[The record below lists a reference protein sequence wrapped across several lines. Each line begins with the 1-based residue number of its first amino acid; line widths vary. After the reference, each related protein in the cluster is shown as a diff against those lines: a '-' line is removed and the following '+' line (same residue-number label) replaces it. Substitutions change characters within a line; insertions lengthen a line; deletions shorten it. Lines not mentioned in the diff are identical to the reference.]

1 MTTEKLLKE
10 LLGKLEGLEKQ
21 IGTNSTSQTQDW
33 AENRFLKFTEKE
45 ILQMPKKIRIVIREC
60 DCTVY
65 ARKRT
70 TGRYKCSYEIQF
82 NRKGYHISASGRT
95 KEEAKARFIAKAKAL
110 DIQQGNGAISV
121 PTNFDKFANYWFENF
136 HKRKVGANTFEHDIK
151 LYKRHIKERFAKFP
165 VNYINAAMLQ
175 SFLDDFSDRP
185 KTTKDLFSLLNQILN
200 MAVKHGLIRLNPISI
215 CIIKNYEQ
223 NHGSLIDKDEEYK
236 LPNTY
241 KGTEWELPFAIAIYT
256 GLRPNEYASAII
268 ENDFIKAVNSK
279 RHNSN
284 GKIEYKYIPI
294 TPMLR
299 PYLKGINELPA
310 TPNLQNLTRR
320 LKKVLPNHK
329 LYDLR
334 TTFQTRCT
342 ECGITDSVIG
352 VWMGNSIG
360 KLKEAYTD
368 FSKSFLLKE
377 AEKFLY

>member
-10 LLGKLEGLEKQ
+10 LLGKLEGLERQ
-21 IGTNSTSQTQDW
+21 FGTSSPPQTQDW

-45 ILQMPKKIRIVIREC
+45 ISQMPKKIRIVIREC

-82 NRKGYHISASGRT
+82 NRKGYRISASGRT
-95 KEEAKARFIAKAKAL
+95 KEEAKARFIEKAKAL
-110 DIQQGNGAISV
+110 DVQENNGCVAV
-121 PTNFDKFANYWFENF
+121 PTNFNEFAVYWFENF
-136 HKRKVGANTFEHDIK
+136 HKRKVSAKTFEHDIK
-151 LYKRHIKERFAKFP
+151 LYYRHIQARFGKLP
-165 VNYINAAMLQ
+165 IRHINAVMLQ
-175 SFLDDFSDRP
+175 SFLDGFADRP
-185 KTTKDLFSLLNQILN
+185 KTAKDLYSLLNQMLN
-200 MAVKHGLIRLNPISI
+200 MAVKHGLLRLNPISI
-215 CIIKNYEQ
+215 CLISNYEQ
-223 NHGSLIDKDEEYK
+223 VHGSLIEKDEERK
-236 LPNTY
+236 LFAAY

-256 GLRPNEYASAII
+256 GLRPNEYASATI
-268 ENDFIKAVNSK
+268 DDGFIRAINSK
-279 RHNSN
+279 RHNSK
-284 GKIEYKYIPI
+284 GKEYKTIPI

-299 PYLKGINELPA
+299 PYLKDVLALP
-310 TPNLQNLTRR
+310 TMPNVQTLTRR
-320 LKKVLPNHK
+320 LKRVLPNHK

-342 ECGITDSVIG
+342 ECGIPDAVIG

-377 AEKFLY
+377 AEKFIY